1 MVFVTTGKIS
11 SVVRWIVNR
20 GVDRDAVIIIV
31 ILGVGRTATV
41 VARTVGLV
49 DTVATA
55 AVTVMKPAILVV
67 RIAEHAIHQ
76 QNTVVTANVIMVRTA
91 IPALATVGH
100 VSTVAMV
107 FVDTW
112 KTAVTA

>member
-31 ILGVGRTATV
+31 ILGVGKTATV

-49 DTVATA
+49 DTVAM
-55 AVTVMKPAILVV
+55 AVVIVMKPAILVV
-67 RIAEHAIHQ
+67 R
-76 QNTVVTANVIMVRTA
+76 TVVLV
-91 IPALATVGH
+91 L
-100 VSTVAMV
+100 
-107 FVDTW
+107 
-112 KTAVTA
+112 